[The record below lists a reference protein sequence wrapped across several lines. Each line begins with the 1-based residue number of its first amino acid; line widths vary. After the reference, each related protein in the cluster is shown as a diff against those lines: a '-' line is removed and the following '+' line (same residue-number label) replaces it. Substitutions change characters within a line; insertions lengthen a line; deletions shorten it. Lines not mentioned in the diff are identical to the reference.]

1 MSRVSCDSSGKA
13 PRAPLRM
20 ARAELLPTVT
30 TRKRQ
35 ADHMLTKQRQELILK
50 LLEEKGSITVT
61 EAKDMLGASES
72 TVRRD
77 IVALD
82 AEGRLV
88 KVFGGAVA
96 LDGERAVTTYEY
108 TVAQRF
114 ELNREEKRR
123 IAKYAASLIEPD
135 DFVYLDAGTTTAHLL
150 DYVEKNGAAFVT
162 NAVAHAQRLAA
173 RGIRVFLIGGEL
185 KASTEAIIGNQAMR
199 TIQSYHFTKGFFGT
213 NAVTKKS
220 GCTTPDANEATVKQT
235 AMEQCREC
243 YVLCDHTK
251 FDLVSSVTFA
261 PFYGTNFITDRRVG
275 GYEECGNIRVA
286 GEEPPAHDGEADE
299 GKPCSGE
306 ADGEAGKKPY
316 SRETGVDGAGT
327 REP

>member
-1 MSRVSCDSSGKA
+1 
-13 PRAPLRM
+13 
-20 ARAELLPTVT
+20 
-30 TRKRQ
+30 
-35 ADHMLTKQRQELILK
+35 MLTKQRHELILK
-50 LLEEKGSITVT
+50 LLEERGSITVS
-61 EAKDMLGASES
+61 EAKELLGASES

-82 AEGRLV
+82 AAGRLV

-96 LDGERAVTTYEY
+96 LEEGEIATYEY

-114 ELNREEKRR
+114 ELNREEKQR
-123 IAKYAASLIEPD
+123 IAGYAAAFITPD

-150 DYVEKNGAAFVT
+150 DQIEKNGATFVT

-199 TIQSYHFTKGFFGT
+199 TIQGYHFTKGFFGT

-220 GCTTPDANEATVKQT
+220 GCTTPDANEATVKRT
-235 AMEQCREC
+235 AMEQCRAC

-251 FDLVSSVTFA
+251 FDLTSAVTFA
-261 PFYGTNFITDRRVG
+261 PFYGTTFITDRVTE
-275 GYEECGNIRVA
+275 GYEECDNILIA
-286 GEEPPAHDGEADE
+286 GETV
-299 GKPCSGE
+299 S
-306 ADGEAGKKPY
+306 
-316 SRETGVDGAGT
+316 
-327 REP
+327 